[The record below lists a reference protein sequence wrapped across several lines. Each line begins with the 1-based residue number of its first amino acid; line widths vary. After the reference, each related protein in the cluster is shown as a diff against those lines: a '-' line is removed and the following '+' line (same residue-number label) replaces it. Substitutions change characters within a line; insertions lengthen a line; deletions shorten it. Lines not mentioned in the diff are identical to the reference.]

1 MEMQK
6 MAVKAIGQ
14 RMSQYAAK
22 NAKKPEDKLAPTNV
36 KSKIHQL
43 YFDQALKDQSSPVTT
58 RLNRQNKKRKL
69 DENGGGKKG
78 KKGNKKKKKGRA
90 LEKKDTKDATTTD
103 PCKSEIE
110 KPEKYDWKKVPKGL
124 KSIDDLPDTQKSLL
138 EKQFE
143 KEGIEYDLEQN
154 LD

>member
-69 DENGGGKKG
+69 DDNGGKKG

-90 LEKKDTKDATTTD
+90 LEKKENKDATNTD
-103 PCKSEIE
+103 PCKSGIE
-110 KPEKYDWKKVPKGL
+110 KPDKYDWKKVPKGL
-124 KSIDDLPDTQKSLL
+124 KSIDNLSDPQKSLL

-143 KEGIEYDLEQN
+143 KEGIEYDLEIN